1 MCTTTE
7 QVVPVTAADALGM
20 LHSALDY
27 LNSADLHALGVA
39 GQKQA
44 LTVLG
49 QVEAK
54 TSVFRSAAL
63 AAFDVNGGPEA
74 DGCKNAASWL
84 RTRGGHTKAAARAA
98 AKESRQHAAHP
109 AVAAALATGAVTGS
123 IGSLIIGWTNRLPDE
138 LQAEGDQILVTAA
151 EAGCGEREL
160 NILGARLL
168 EEYLKS
174 RPDPD
179 EDDPHAD
186 RSLWLEET
194 FDGAGKLRGDLTPQA
209 TAALRAVLDSLG
221 KAKGPEDL
229 RTPGERNHDA
239 LQTALEMILGA
250 GGVPQ
255 RHGSP
260 TTAEVMTSLDQLRG
274 MDGASALEDAWL
286 HSHTPGAPVFLTG
299 AAAQGGC
306 CDATLIPVVTGC
318 PDWDT
323 VEAIVGLVLAA
334 YRHRE
339 ADERNGTDAKDR
351 SRALTSAEWD
361 ALRYEIA
368 KRCIGFCSG
377 PHGAASMLRQG
388 LFTQQPF
395 GAASLVLDIGF
406 SETIPAHLRKA
417 VILRDR
423 HCAWPGG
430 CDEPPARCDVH
441 HLKPKSRGG
450 ETSLGN
456 LGLVCKFHH
465 LIAIHA
471 WGWTLKLLPGG
482 VWEATSPDGQ
492 ITYRTHDPPEGQAA

>member
-1 MCTTTE
+1 VNARTGA
-7 QVVPVTAADALGM
+7 VHAAA
-20 LHSALDY
+20 
-27 LNSADLHALGVA
+27 V
-39 GQKQA
+39 
-44 LTVLG
+44 
-49 QVEAK
+49 
-54 TSVFRSAAL
+54 
-63 AAFDVNGGPEA
+63 AAFDAAGGPEA
-74 DGCKNAASWL
+74 DGCKNAAAWL
-84 RTRGGHTKAAARAA
+84 RTQGGHTKAAARAA

-109 AVAAALATGAVTGS
+109 AVAQVLAGGAVTGS
-123 IGSLIIGWTNRLPDE
+123 IGALIIGWTNKLPDE

-160 NILGARLL
+160 NILGARLI

-186 RSLWLEET
+186 RSLWLDET
-194 FDGAGKLRGDLTPQA
+194 IDGAGKLRGDLTPQA
-209 TAALRAVLDSLG
+209 TAALRAVLDSLA

-239 LQTALEMILGA
+239 LQAALEMILAA

-260 TTAEVMTSLDQLRG
+260 TTAEVITSLDQLRG
-274 MDGASALEDAWL
+274 MDGASALEEAWL

-299 AAAQGGC
+299 TAAQGSC

-323 VEAIVGLVLAA
+323 VEQIIGLVLAA
-334 YRHRE
+334 YRHGA
-339 ADERNGTDAKDR
+339 ADVKDR
-351 SRALTSAEWD
+351 SRALTPAEWD

-377 PHGAASMLRQG
+377 PHGAASTLRQA
-388 LFTQQPF
+388 LFTQDPF
-395 GAASLVLDIGF
+395 GAGSLVLDIGY

-430 CDEPPARCDVH
+430 CDEPPARCDAH
-441 HLKPKSRGG
+441 HLKPKSQGG
-450 ETSLGN
+450 ETSLSN
-456 LGLVCKFHH
+456 LGLCCKFHH

-471 WGWTLKLLPGG
+471 WGWTLKLHPGG
-482 VWEATSPDGQ
+482 VWEATSPDGK
-492 ITYRTHDPPEGQAA
+492 ITYRTHDPPTGQAA

>member
-7 QVVPVTAADALGM
+7 QTPPQTAADAFGM
-20 LHSALDY
+20 LETALD
-27 LNSADLHALGVA
+27 LLTAADLHALGAA
-39 GQKQA
+39 GQKEA
-44 LTVLG
+44 LAALG
-49 QVEAK
+49 RVSAR
-54 TSVFRSAAL
+54 TSAVHAAAL
-63 AAFDVNGGPEA
+63 AAFDAAGGPEA

-84 RTRGGHTKAAARAA
+84 RNQGGHTKAAARAA

-109 AVAAALATGAVTGS
+109 AVAQVLAAGAVTGS
-123 IGSLIIGWTNRLPDE
+123 IGALIIGWTNKLPDE

-160 NILGARLL
+160 NILGAKLL
-168 EEYLKS
+168 EEYLKT

-179 EDDPHAD
+179 EDGPHAD

-194 FDGAGKLRGDLTPQA
+194 IDGAGRLRGDLTPQA
-209 TAALRAVLDSLG
+209 TAALRAVLDSLA

-239 LQTALEMILGA
+239 LQVALEMILAA

-260 TTAEVMTSLDQLRG
+260 TTAEVITSLEQLRG
-274 MDGASALEDAWL
+274 MDGASALEEAWL

-299 AAAQGGC
+299 AAAQGSC

-323 VEAIVGLVLAA
+323 VEEIVGLVLAA
-334 YRHRE
+334 YRHGAAE
-339 ADERNGTDAKDR
+339 AKDR

-361 ALRYEIA
+361 ALRFAIA

-388 LFTQQPF
+388 LYGQDPF
-395 GAASLVLDIGF
+395 GAGSLVLDVGF

-441 HLKPKSRGG
+441 HLKPKSQGG
-450 ETSLGN
+450 ETSLSN
-456 LGLVCKFHH
+456 LGLFCKFHH

-471 WGWTLKLLPGG
+471 WGWKVQLLPGG
-482 VWEATSPDGQ
+482 VWEATSPDGK
-492 ITYRTHDPPEGQAA
+492 ITYRTHDPPRGQAA

>member
-7 QVVPVTAADALGM
+7 QIAPATAADALSI
-20 LHSALDY
+20 LHSALDF
-27 LNSADLHALGVA
+27 LNSADLHALDVA
-39 GQKQA
+39 SQKQA

-63 AAFDVNGGPEA
+63 AAFDAADGPET

-84 RTRGGHTKAAARAA
+84 RTQGGHTKAAARAA
-98 AKESRQHAAHP
+98 AKQSRQHAAHP
-109 AVAAALATGAVTGS
+109 AVAQALAAGAVTESVGA
-123 IGSLIIGWTNRLPDE
+123 LIIGWTSKLPDE

-151 EAGCGEREL
+151 EAGCGEQEL

-168 EEYLKS
+168 EEYRKT

-179 EDDPHAD
+179 ENPPGD

-194 FDGAGKLRGDLTPQA
+194 LDGAGKLRGDLTPQA
-209 TAALRAVLDSLG
+209 TAALRAVLDSLA

-239 LQTALEMILGA
+239 LQTALEMILAA

-260 TTAEVMTSLDQLRG
+260 ATAEVITSLDQLRG

-299 AAAQGGC
+299 TAAQGSC

-323 VEAIVGLVLAA
+323 VEEIIGLVLAA
-334 YRHRE
+334 YRHGE
-339 ADERNGTDAKDR
+339 PEAKDR
-351 SRALTSAEWD
+351 SRALTPAEWD

-368 KRCIGFCSG
+368 RRCLDFCSG
-377 PHGAASMLRQG
+377 PRGAASMLRQG
-388 LFTQQPF
+388 LHAGDPF
-395 GAASLVLDIGF
+395 GAASLVLDVGF

-441 HLKPKSRGG
+441 HLKPKSQGG
-450 ETSLGN
+450 ETSLSN
-456 LGLVCKFHH
+456 LALCCKFHH

-471 WGWTLKLLPGG
+471 WGWTLKLHPGG
-482 VWEATSPDGQ
+482 AWEATSPDGT
-492 ITYRTHDPPEGQAA
+492 ITYRTHDPPTGQAA